1 MSVNNRIRI
10 AFVCFLLTAG
20 YHPLYSEADVGYIE
34 ESLVCMC
41 ETCPR
46 LVLKTCMC
54 GYAENMKSEI
64 RSLVDE
70 GKTEDE
76 VIQIFVQRYGER
88 VLALP
93 VQEGFNLTAY
103 VAPFLAILFGGG
115 IIVTLI
121 RRWKGRDRGESE
133 DIPEVEHDVGD
144 DPYRKKLEEELR
156 SFKD

>member
-1 MSVNNRIRI
+1 MTGST
-10 AFVCFLLTAG
+10 L
-20 YHPLYSEADVGYIE
+20 PLYSEADVERIE

-54 GYAENMKSEI
+54 GYAENMKREV

-76 VIQIFVQRYGER
+76 VIQVFVDRYGER

-103 VAPFLAILFGGG
+103 VAPFLAILFGAG

-121 RRWKGRDRGESE
+121 RRWKGRGGGETE
-133 DIPEVEHDVGD
+133 PVPEVQRKVDD
-144 DPYRKKLEEELR
+144 DPYRRKLKEELE